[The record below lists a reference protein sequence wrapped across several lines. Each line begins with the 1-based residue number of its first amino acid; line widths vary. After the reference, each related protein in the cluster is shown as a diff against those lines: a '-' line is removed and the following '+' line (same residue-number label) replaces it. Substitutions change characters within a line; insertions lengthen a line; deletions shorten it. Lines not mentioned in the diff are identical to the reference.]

1 LSSPESKQQEAHGM
15 PASVPSGAGMDLA
28 GDEPVF
34 REPWEA
40 QAFSLAVS
48 LSARGVFTWPEW
60 ARSLSRVI
68 KDPQTADLPYY
79 EQWLVALEDL
89 VCARQLVDE
98 QELAARR
105 EAWRAAASQTPHGQP
120 IVLPPN

>member
-1 LSSPESKQQEAHGM
+1 M
-15 PASVPSGAGMDLA
+15 PAAMLPAGKDPA

-48 LSARGVFTWPEW
+48 LSARGVFTWTEW
-60 ARSLSRVI
+60 ARVLSRVI
-68 KDPQTADLPYY
+68 QDPQTADLPYY
-79 EQWLVALEDL
+79 EQWLLALENLACD
-89 VCARQLVDE
+89 RRLVDE

-105 EAWRAAASQTPHGQP
+105 EAWRTAASRTPHGQP
-120 IVLPPN
+120 IVLPPS